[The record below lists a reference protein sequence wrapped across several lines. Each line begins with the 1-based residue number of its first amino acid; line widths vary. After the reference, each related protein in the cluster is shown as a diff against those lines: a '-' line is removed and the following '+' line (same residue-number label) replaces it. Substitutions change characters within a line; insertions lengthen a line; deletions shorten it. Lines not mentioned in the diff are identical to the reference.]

1 MMQEAEN
8 LPIQEFQSKKSPW
21 IIIGILLITMI
32 VLGVLIG
39 TGLIALLAMSK
50 GIPLTEIQTFLTEDS
65 TVSDR
70 NFLRNTLLIQHL
82 TLFIL
87 PAFITGWIIAKR
99 KYLSL
104 LSLDHKPLLRNALLG
119 IGIFL
124 AAFPLIQYS
133 YSINKLIPL
142 PEWAMN
148 MEDATG
154 DLINNLLITTSPI
167 ELIFNVFLIGIIPG
181 IGEELIFRG
190 IIQKNIARITNNP
203 VIAIWITA
211 IIFSAFHFQF
221 QGFIP
226 RMLLG
231 ALLGYLFY
239 WTNNLWVPIIAHAF
253 NNGIQVIM
261 QYLYSKELS
270 SVNIDDMES
279 VPLWMAL
286 VSVGIIFFLSTLI
299 FRNTEEFR
307 R

>member
-1 MMQEAEN
+1 MN
-8 LPIQEFQSKKSPW
+8 DLDNISKETNDETKSP
-21 IIIGILLITMI
+21 GMALFITMVTMLI
-32 VLGVLIG
+32 LGVMVG
-39 TGLIALLAMSK
+39 TGLIFLLALAK
-50 GIPLTEIQTFLTEDS
+50 GVPVEEIQTFLTENS
-65 TVSDR
+65 SVSDR

-87 PAFITGWIIAKR
+87 PALLTAYIVAKK
-99 KYLSL
+99 KYLAYL
-104 LSLDHKPLLRNALLG
+104 HLDKIPLLRNILVG

-124 AAFPLIQYS
+124 ASFPLIQYS

-142 PEWAMN
+142 PDWAMN

-154 DLINNLLITTSPI
+154 ELINNLLITTGPM

-190 IIQKNIARITNNP
+190 LIQRNIRKIIENPIA
-203 VIAIWITA
+203 AIWITA
-211 IIFSAFHFQF
+211 VIFSAFHFQF

-226 RMLLG
+226 RLLLG
-231 ALLGYLFY
+231 ALLGYLYY

-261 QYLYSKELS
+261 QYLYNEEIS
-270 SVNIDDMES
+270 SINIDDMES
-279 VPLWMAL
+279 VPTWVAL
-286 VSVGIIFFLSTLI
+286 VSVGIIYFLSTLI
-299 FRNTEEFR
+299 FKKTEEFR

>member
-1 MMQEAEN
+1 MN
-8 LPIQEFQSKKSPW
+8 DLDNISKETDDETKSP
-21 IIIGILLITMI
+21 GMALFITMVTMLI
-32 VLGVLIG
+32 LGVMVG
-39 TGLIALLAMSK
+39 TGLIFLLALAK
-50 GIPLTEIQTFLTEDS
+50 GVPVEEIQTFLTENS
-65 TVSDR
+65 SVSDR

-87 PAFITGWIIAKR
+87 PALLTAYIVAKK
-99 KYLSL
+99 KYLAYL
-104 LSLDHKPLLRNALLG
+104 HLDKIPLLRNILVG

-124 AAFPLIQYS
+124 ASFPLIQYS

-142 PEWAMN
+142 PDWAMN

-154 DLINNLLITTSPI
+154 ELINNLLITTGPM

-190 IIQKNIARITNNP
+190 LIQRNIRKIIENPIA
-203 VIAIWITA
+203 AIWITA
-211 IIFSAFHFQF
+211 VIFSAFHFQF

-226 RMLLG
+226 RLLLG
-231 ALLGYLFY
+231 ALLGYLYY

-261 QYLYSKELS
+261 QYLYSEEIS

-279 VPLWMAL
+279 VPAWVAL
-286 VSVGIIFFLSTLI
+286 VSVGIIYFLSTLI
-299 FRNTEEFR
+299 FKKTEEFR

>member
-1 MMQEAEN
+1 MNDLEN
-8 LPIQEFQSKKSPW
+8 LSKETNYETKSPW
-21 IIIGILLITMI
+21 VALLITMVNML
-32 VLGVLIG
+32 VLGVMIG
-39 TGLIALLAMSK
+39 TGLIFLLALAK
-50 GIPLTEIQTFLTEDS
+50 GIPVQEIQSFLTENS
-65 TVSDR
+65 SVSDR

-87 PAFITGWIIAKR
+87 PALLTAYIVAKR
-99 KYLSL
+99 KYLTYL
-104 LSLDHKPLLRNALLG
+104 HLDKIPLLRNIFVG

-124 AAFPLIQYS
+124 ASFPLIQYS

-142 PEWAMN
+142 PDWAMN

-154 DLINNLLITTSPI
+154 ELINNLLITTGPM

-190 IIQKNIARITNNP
+190 LIQRNIRKLIANP
-203 VIAIWITA
+203 LAAIWITA

-231 ALLGYLFY
+231 ALLGYLYY

-261 QYLYSKELS
+261 QYLYSEEIS
-270 SVNIDDMES
+270 SVNIDDIES
-279 VPLWMAL
+279 VPVWVAL
-286 VSVGIIFFLSTLI
+286 ISVGVIFFLSTLI